1 MRLMPVR
8 LRVLLVAALS
18 LSLTSPLFAQQQWPA
33 RPVKLLVPFSPGGSA
48 DLIGRL
54 IAQRL
59 QEALGQ
65 PVIVENRAGAG
76 GAIATEAAAKAAPD
90 GYTLLL
96 AVAGPHITAPL
107 LQKLPYDPLRD
118 FAPVS
123 NVVSNPQMLM
133 VNPGV
138 AANNVRELIALARAQ
153 PGTLNFSTAG
163 PGSLIEMSAIMF
175 NVMAGVQTTLVP
187 YKGGAPAVAAV
198 LSGEVQATFANPS
211 DAISL
216 MQAGKV
222 RALAV
227 TSGKTFAPMPEVPTI
242 AASGLPEFVLETW
255 FGLVAPAGTPPE
267 IVNRLSRI
275 VQDAAKDPVM
285 RQRMNDAGMTPIGDT
300 PEQFRIFL
308 QAQVSFWS
316 KFVRDAGIKSAE
328 R

>member
-1 MRLMPVR
+1 MISVR
-8 LRVLLVAALS
+8 LRVLFVAVLS
-18 LSLTSPLFAQQQWPA
+18 LLLALPSFAQQQWPA

-76 GAIATEAAAKAAPD
+76 GAIATEAVARAAPD

-107 LQKLPYDPLRD
+107 LQKMSYDPLRD
-118 FAPVS
+118 FAPIS
-123 NVVSNPQMLM
+123 NVVSNPQVLM

-138 AANNVRELIALARAQ
+138 AASNVRELIALAKAQ
-153 PGTLNFSTAG
+153 PGKLNLSTAG

-175 NVMAGVQTTLVP
+175 NAMAGVRTTLVP
-187 YKGGAPAVAAV
+187 YKGGAPAVTAV
-198 LSGEVQATFANPS
+198 LSGEVQASFANPS
-211 DAISL
+211 DAIPL
-216 MQAGKV
+216 AQAGKV

-227 TSGKTFAPMPEVPTI
+227 TSAKTFAPMPEVPTL
-242 AASGLPEFVLETW
+242 AASGLPEFVVETW
-255 FGLVAPAGTPPE
+255 FGLVAPAATPPE
-267 IVNRLSRI
+267 IVNRISHI
-275 VQDAAKDPVM
+275 VQDAAKDPAM
-285 RQRMNDAGMTPIGDT
+285 RQRMADAGMTPIGDT
-300 PEQFRIFL
+300 PEQFRAFL
-308 QAQVSFWS
+308 RAQVSFWS
-316 KFVRDAGIKSAE
+316 KFVREAGIKAAD